1 MTRRPQVQVR
11 SFNTVWRGKAMGQL
25 ALGLYDVFTQAAMAA
40 APAAADV
47 YDEHIRT
54 AQEAEQ
60 LGYQYYFSIEHQT
73 SSISYLSAP
82 NVYLTALAR
91 GTSAIRFG
99 VMIYQ
104 LPFHHP
110 IRLAQDAAMLDHLSR
125 GRLEFGAG
133 TGVSPHEFMR
143 WNVPF
148 ERRREMSEE
157 ALEVII
163 KAWTEDSVTYDGEF
177 FKYVEVLTT
186 PKPYQQPHPPVWF
199 AAHSAASFAYAARQN
214 FCVSQ
219 NIDIDPVIA
228 HKFATWRQLW
238 KDCGHEGPMPRTFLT
253 RHVHVA
259 ETDEQAR
266 AEAAPHLA
274 SPRPADPE
282 FRGAGRELMAQTGM
296 GYGEDGRIAAEA
308 GTPERLELRRVFRER
323 SKSYDFWIDNGLA
336 LVGSPNTVIRKIQ
349 EQHALIGH
357 DVLCT
362 QHGFGH
368 LAPELVKK
376 SIKLFGQEVIPAF
389 G

>member
-1 MTRRPQVQVR
+1 M
-11 SFNTVWRGKAMGQL
+11 GKL
-25 ALGLYDVFTQAAMAA
+25 ELGLYDVFTSAVMGES
-40 APAAADV
+40 PVVADV

-54 AQEAEQ
+54 AQEAER
-60 LGYQYYFSIEHQT
+60 LGYKYYFSIEHQI
-73 SSISYLSAP
+73 SVISYLSAP

-91 GTSAIRFG
+91 NTSALRFG

-104 LPFHHP
+104 LPFHNP

-148 ERRREMSEE
+148 EPRREISEE
-157 ALEVII
+157 ALDVII

-199 AAHSAASFAYAARQN
+199 AAHSAASFEYAARNN
-214 FCVSQ
+214 FHVSQ

-228 HKFATWRQLW
+228 EKFATWRQLW
-238 KDCGHEGPMPRTFLT
+238 KECGHAGPMPRTFLT
-253 RHVHVA
+253 RAVHVA
-259 ETDEQAR
+259 ETDEQAKE
-266 AEAAPHLA
+266 EAAAHLA
-274 SPRPADPE
+274 TPRMADPVFSAVGQE
-282 FRGAGRELMAQTGM
+282 MLARTGLKTGPDGSSM
-296 GYGEDGRIAAEA
+296 GEA

-323 SKSYDFWIDNGLA
+323 SRSYDFWIDNGLA
-336 LVGSPNTVIRKIQ
+336 LVGSPDTVIRKIQ
-349 EQHALIGH
+349 EQHDLIGH

-362 QHGFGH
+362 QHGFGQ

-376 SIKLFGQEVIPAF
+376 SIKLFGEEVIPAF
-389 G
+389 A

>member
-1 MTRRPQVQVR
+1 M
-11 SFNTVWRGKAMGQL
+11 SKL
-25 ALGLYDVFTQAAMAA
+25 EIGLYDVFTPAAMAA
-40 APAAADV
+40 APTPADV
-47 YDEHIRT
+47 YDEHLRC

-60 LGYQYYFSIEHQT
+60 LGYTYYFSIEHQT
-73 SSISYLSAP
+73 SPISYLSAP

-91 GTSAIRFG
+91 HTSVLRFG

-148 ERRREMSEE
+148 EPRREMSEE
-157 ALEVII
+157 ALDII
-163 KAWTEDSVTYDGEF
+163 VKAWTEDSVTYDGEF
-177 FKYVEVLTT
+177 FQFLEVMTT
-186 PKPYQQPHPPVWF
+186 PKPYQQPHPPIWF
-199 AAHSAASFAYAARQN
+199 GAHSAASFAYAARHN
-214 FCVSQ
+214 FHVSQ

-228 HKFATWRQLW
+228 EKFASWRELW
-238 KDCGHEGPMPRTFLT
+238 KACGHASPMPRAFLT

-266 AEAAPHLA
+266 EEAAEHLA
-274 SPRPADPE
+274 QPRMAAPA
-282 FRGAGRELMAQTGM
+282 FSAAAQAQLAQAGWLE
-296 GYGEDGRIAAEA
+296 GRYAGEA
-308 GTPERLELRRVFRER
+308 GTPERLELRRVFQER
-323 SKSYDFWIDNGLA
+323 SRSYDFWVDNGLA
-336 LVGSPNTVIRKIQ
+336 LVGSPDTVMRKIE

-362 QHGFGH
+362 QHGFGQM
-368 LAPELVKK
+368 APDLVRK
-376 SIKLFGQEVIPAF
+376 SIRLFGEKVIPAF
-389 G
+389 A

>member
-1 MTRRPQVQVR
+1 
-11 SFNTVWRGKAMGQL
+11 MGQL
-25 ALGLYDVFTQAAMAA
+25 ELGLYDVFTQEAMAVS
-40 APAAADV
+40 PVAADV
-47 YDEHIRT
+47 YDAHIRL

-60 LGYQYYFSIEHQT
+60 LGYKYYFSIEHQT
-73 SSISYLSAP
+73 STISYLSAP

-91 GTSAIRFG
+91 NTSAIRFG

-148 ERRREMSEE
+148 ESRREISEE
-157 ALEVII
+157 ALDVIV
-163 KAWTEDSVTYDGEF
+163 KAWTEDSVTYEGEF
-177 FKYVEVLTT
+177 FQFTEVLTT
-186 PKPYQQPHPPVWF
+186 PRPYQQPHPPVWF
-199 AAHSAASFAYAARQN
+199 AAHSAASFAYAARHN
-214 FCVSQ
+214 FHVSQ

-228 HKFATWRQLW
+228 DKFATWRQLW
-238 KDCGHEGPMPRTFLT
+238 KECGHTGPMPRAFLT

-259 ETDEQAR
+259 ETDAQAR
-266 AEAAPHLA
+266 EEAAAHLA
-274 SPRPADPE
+274 TPRMTDPALSA
-282 FRGAGRELMAQTGM
+282 AGQARLTRTGG
-296 GYGEDGRIAAEA
+296 GYGADGRYMGEA
-308 GTPERLELRRVFRER
+308 GTPERLELRRVFQER

-336 LVGSPNTVIRKIQ
+336 LVGSPDTVIRKIQ
-349 EQHALIGH
+349 EQQALIGH

-376 SIKLFGQEVIPAF
+376 SISLFGKEVIPAF
-389 G
+389 A

>member
-1 MTRRPQVQVR
+1 M
-11 SFNTVWRGKAMGQL
+11 GKL
-25 ALGLYDVFTQAAMAA
+25 EIGLYDVFTSAVMGES
-40 APAAADV
+40 PVVADV

-60 LGYQYYFSIEHQT
+60 LGYKYYFSIEHQT
-73 SSISYLSAP
+73 SNISYLSAP

-91 GTSAIRFG
+91 NTSALRFG

-104 LPFHHP
+104 LPFHNP

-148 ERRREMSEE
+148 EQRREISEE
-157 ALEVII
+157 ALDVII
-163 KAWTEDSVTYDGEF
+163 KAWTEDSVTYDGEY
-177 FKYVEVLTT
+177 FKFVEVMTT

-199 AAHSAASFAYAARQN
+199 AAHSAASFEYAARNN
-214 FCVSQ
+214 FNVSQ

-228 HKFATWRQLW
+228 EKFATWRQLW
-238 KDCGHEGPMPRTFLT
+238 KECGHAGPMPRTFLT

-266 AEAAPHLA
+266 EEAAAQLA
-274 SPRPADPE
+274 TPRMADPA
-282 FRGAGRELMAQTGM
+282 FSTAGQAMLARTGS
-296 GYGEDGRIAAEA
+296 GYGPDGSYMGEA

-323 SKSYDFWIDNGLA
+323 SRSYDFWIDNGLA
-336 LVGSPNTVIRKIQ
+336 LVGNPDTVIQKIH

-376 SIKLFGQEVIPAF
+376 SIKLFGEEVIPAF
-389 G
+389 T